1 VLIMS
6 QKNYLCGNNIYFV
19 LEPTN
24 YFFMRKLLFPFLL
37 CAVMLSASAQNKKVL
52 KLKIAQPAELQV
64 VATGNPEYKG
74 DSTKLAVTGG
84 TPDYSFA
91 WGNEVVTTDSTSYDV
106 TVTDANKCTASTT
119 IKITA
124 TPMEEIPAN
133 LRVYPNPATDVI
145 YVPLEGSGKAVTIA
159 LLNVKGQLISCK
171 IVKGEEAAS
180 VVALSL
186 NGVVPGTYF
195 VRVTG
200 NGKPV
205 THSIIIK

>member
-1 VLIMS
+1 MS
-6 QKNYLCGNNIYFV
+6 QKSYLCGHNRYF
-19 LEPTN
+19 LSEPTN
-24 YFFMRKLLFPFLL
+24 CFFYEKTVFPISAL
-37 CAVMLSASAQNKKVL
+37 CGGAFCIRPKQESPE
-52 KLKIAQPAELQV
+52 LKIAQPAELQV

-124 TPMEEIPAN
+124 TPIEEIPVK

-145 YVPLEGSGKAVTIA
+145 YVPLEGSGKVMTIA
-159 LLNVKGQLISCK
+159 LLNVKGQLISSK

-180 VVALSL
+180 VVAISL
-186 NGVVPGTYF
+186 NGVAPGTILY
-195 VRVTG
+195 G
-200 NGKPV
+200 
-205 THSIIIK
+205 

>member
-1 VLIMS
+1 
-6 QKNYLCGNNIYFV
+6 
-19 LEPTN
+19 
-24 YFFMRKLLFPFLL
+24 MRKLLFPFLL

-74 DSTKLAVTGG
+74 DSTKLAVIGG

-186 NGVVPGTYF
+186 NGVVPGTCF

>member
-1 VLIMS
+1 
-6 QKNYLCGNNIYFV
+6 
-19 LEPTN
+19 
-24 YFFMRKLLFPFLL
+24 MRKLFLPFLL
-37 CAVMLSASAQNKKVL
+37 CVGMLSASAQNKKIL

-64 VATGNPEYKG
+64 TATGNPEYKG

-84 TPDYSFA
+84 TPDYSFT

-106 TVTDANKCTASTT
+106 TVTDANNCTASTT

-124 TPMEEIPAN
+124 TPIEEIPVR

-145 YVPLEGSGKAVTIA
+145 YVPLEGSGKVMTIA
-159 LLNVKGQLISCK
+159 LLNVKGQLISSK

-186 NGVVPGTYF
+186 NGVAPGTYF

-200 NGKPV
+200 NGKPI
-205 THSIIIK
+205 THSVIIK

>member
-1 VLIMS
+1 
-6 QKNYLCGNNIYFV
+6 
-19 LEPTN
+19 
-24 YFFMRKLLFPFLL
+24 MRKLFFPFLL

-52 KLKIAQPAELQV
+52 KLKIAQPAKLQV
-64 VATGNPEYKG
+64 AAPGNPGYKG

-91 WGNEVVTTDSTSYDV
+91 WGNEVVTIDSTSYDV
-106 TVTDANKCTASTT
+106 TVTDANNCTASTT

-124 TPMEEIPAN
+124 TPIEEIPAN

-145 YVPLEGSGKAVTIA
+145 YVPLEGSGKVMTIA
-159 LLNVKGQLISCK
+159 LLTVKGQLISSK
-171 IVKGEEAAS
+171 MVKGEDAAS

-186 NGVVPGTYF
+186 NGVAPGTYF

-200 NGKPV
+200 KGKPV